1 MAAADALNDDRIDST
16 QRNRT
21 MKQEDAQAVAK
32 YIAQA
37 LGKTGINIKL
47 CISRLEHYTH
57 GISPADLDKFIR
69 TAFRYNQESPAKAE
83 SYLNDILLQH
93 GVENPLI
100 WWRE

>member
-1 MAAADALNDDRIDST
+1 
-16 QRNRT
+16 

-47 CISRLEHYTH
+47 CISRLEHYTY
-57 GISPADLDKFIR
+57 GISPADLDKSIR

-83 SYLNDILLQH
+83 SYLNDILRQH
-93 GVENPLI
+93 GVENPPQKSAYGQ
-100 WWRE
+100 